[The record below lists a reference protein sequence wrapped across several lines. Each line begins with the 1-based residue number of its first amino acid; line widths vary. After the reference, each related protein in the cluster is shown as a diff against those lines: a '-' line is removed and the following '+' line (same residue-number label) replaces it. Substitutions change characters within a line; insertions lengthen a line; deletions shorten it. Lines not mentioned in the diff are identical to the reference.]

1 MSSRYRRRVPRVSR
15 TTAPFTLGKKSV
27 SLQIKEKAE
36 EAEKGRE
43 ESYQRRRKE
52 LKERI
57 EIRIKQLEEYKKSLK
72 KVKPKEVNP
81 NEVRVKNRESSKKD
95 AKENKKIV
103 SETKT
108 YSNAAGEK
116 VKVNEKTQDILGK
129 SAEFLPPKE
138 VFDNRNQWVKIDF
151 DGDGPE
157 EGDKWTV
164 NDLRRTMKI
173 LVKRTVAPPAD
184 IATVQQTT
192 QGADV
197 YKLPSTAKELWEGV
211 EVVYDKNSEE
221 VWARL
226 RDDVSPS
233 EEIEFTEEEIAR
245 TSGVEISSDNDLGF
259 GGY

>member
-27 SLQIKEKAE
+27 SLQIKEEAE
-36 EAEKGRE
+36 KAEKGRE

-57 EIRIKQLEEYKKSLK
+57 EIRVKQLEEYKKSLK
-72 KVKPKEVNP
+72 EVKPKEVT
-81 NEVRVKNRESSKKD
+81 VKSRESSKENV
-95 AKENKKIV
+95 KENAKIV

-108 YSNAAGEK
+108 YSNAAGEE

-129 SAEFLPPKE
+129 SAKFLPPKE

-151 DGDGPE
+151 DGDGAE
-157 EGDKWTV
+157 KEDKWTV

-173 LVKRTVAPPAD
+173 LVKRTVASPAD
-184 IATVQQTT
+184 VATVQQTT

-197 YKLPSTAKELWEGV
+197 YKLPATSRDLWEGV

-226 RDDVSPS
+226 REDVTPS
-233 EEIEFTEEEIAR
+233 EQIEFTEEEIAR
-245 TSGVEISSDNDLGF
+245 TSGVEISDNNDLGF

>member
-57 EIRIKQLEEYKKSLK
+57 EIRVKQLEEYKKSLK
-72 KVKPKEVNP
+72 RVKPKEVT
-81 NEVRVKNRESSKKD
+81 VKSRESSKKD

-108 YSNAAGEK
+108 YSNAAGEE
-116 VKVNEKTQDILGK
+116 VKVNEKTQDVLGK
-129 SAEFLPPKE
+129 SSEYLPPEE

-151 DGDGPE
+151 DGDGAD
-157 EGDKWTV
+157 EGDKWTL

-173 LVKRTVAPPAD
+173 LVKRTVAAPAD
-184 IATVQQTT
+184 VATVQQTT

-197 YKLPSTAKELWEGV
+197 YKLPSTSKELWEGV

-226 RDDVSPS
+226 RDDVTPS
-233 EEIEFTEEEIAR
+233 EQIEFTEEEIAR
-245 TSGVEISSDNDLGF
+245 TSGVEISDDNPLGF